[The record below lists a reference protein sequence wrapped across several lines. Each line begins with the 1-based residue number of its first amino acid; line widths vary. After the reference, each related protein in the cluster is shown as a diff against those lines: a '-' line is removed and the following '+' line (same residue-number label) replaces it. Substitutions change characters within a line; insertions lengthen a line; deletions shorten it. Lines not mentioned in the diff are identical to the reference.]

1 MTMLLVYVR
10 ENNQTHKELW
20 DTETGKKVMA
30 PIGFGIEH
38 ATYVNGLR
46 NLDDEGEAYRKHC
59 KRIMK
64 KAFYR
69 TMKALHLEKI
79 LHS

>member
-1 MTMLLVYVR
+1 MSMLLVYVR
-10 ENNQTHKELW
+10 DHQGTHKELW
-20 DTETGKKVMA
+20 DRETGKKVMA

-38 ATYVNGLR
+38 VLYVNNLR
-46 NLDDEGEAYRKHC
+46 NINDEGEAYRKHC

-64 KAFYR
+64 KAFHQ
-69 TMKALHLEKI
+69 TMKALHLEKL